1 MMMMRRV
8 AALGLALSFISVH
21 LTGQCHGQLQVG
33 FYKGKCK
40 FDVES
45 IVRGVVEAKF
55 ITDKTI
61 TAALLRLHFH
71 DCFVHGCDASILLEG
86 SNSEK
91 TAQPN
96 LSVRGYDII
105 DAAKAAV
112 EFFCPGLVSC
122 ADIIAMATRDSVL
135 LAKGGWYNVQT
146 GRRDGSV
153 SSAQDVNL
161 PSPSFNIPEAV
172 AAFASKGLD
181 VTDMVYLLGGHTVG
195 LTHCSFFQDRLYNF
209 QDTGKPD
216 PTMDATLLSMLRQ
229 RCPQNSAG
237 TNTTFLDQ
245 NPSSSFTVD
254 NSFYQQILM
263 HKGVLQVDQELA
275 LDPITKSIVAT
286 IANGKDF
293 SYNFGRAMV
302 KLGAVQVLTGNQG
315 EIRRDCR
322 SVNNPSNSSSNS
334 NIEE

>member
-1 MMMMRRV
+1 
-8 AALGLALSFISVH
+8 
-21 LTGQCHGQLQVG
+21 
-33 FYKGKCK
+33 
-40 FDVES
+40 
-45 IVRGVVEAKF
+45 
-55 ITDKTI
+55 
-61 TAALLRLHFH
+61 
-71 DCFVHGCDASILLEG
+71 
-86 SNSEK
+86 
-91 TAQPN
+91 
-96 LSVRGYDII
+96 
-105 DAAKAAV
+105 
-112 EFFCPGLVSC
+112 
-122 ADIIAMATRDSVL
+122 
-135 LAKGGWYNVQT
+135 
-146 GRRDGSV
+146 
-153 SSAQDVNL
+153 
-161 PSPSFNIPEAV
+161 
-172 AAFASKGLD
+172 
-181 VTDMVYLLGGHTVG
+181 
-195 LTHCSFFQDRLYNF
+195 
-209 QDTGKPD
+209 
-216 PTMDATLLSMLRQ
+216 MDATLLSMLRQ